1 MDKDFR
7 NSILRLRE
15 IDRKL
20 AELFEMHE
28 QYESEIQSIERRKF
42 RTSAEEEKMKL
53 LKFRKARGKEKMF
66 EIIVSHEK
74 YPQSPYPNP
83 AISNSYEK
91 AA

>member
-7 NSILRLRE
+7 NSILKLRE

-42 RTSAEEEKMKL
+42 RTSAEEEKIKL

-66 EIIVSHEK
+66 EIISNHEK
-74 YPQSPYPNP
+74 SPFSPYPKP
-83 AISNSYEK
+83 ADSNYEK

>member
-7 NSILRLRE
+7 NSILKLKE

-42 RTSAEEEKMKL
+42 KTNAEEEKVKL
-53 LKFRKARGKEKMF
+53 LKFKKARGKEKMF
-66 EIIVSHEK
+66 EIISSHEK
-74 YPQSPYPNP
+74 YSAQS
-83 AISNSYEK
+83 SSTRSFEE